1 VIVLTE
7 NDKKKETVESAEDDN
22 VEVILVVAE
31 GCDGCKDAIE
41 NLPKDEKIKILDVTK
56 DLEAA
61 KIVRALEIFR
71 VPLLVSKE
79 KLGNGKVRYCTIEE
93 DGTIRCVEEDEKID
107 EEDEKSSDKT

>member
-1 VIVLTE
+1 MILTE
-7 NDKKKETVESAEDDN
+7 NDKKKEIVEVSEDN

-31 GCDGCKDAIE
+31 GCEGCKEVVE
-41 NLPKDEKIKILDVTK
+41 NLSKDTKIKILDVTK

-61 KIVRALEIFR
+61 KIIRALEIFK

-93 DGTIRCVEEDEKID
+93 DGKIKCVEEDEKID
-107 EEDEKSSDKT
+107 EEEEKPSDKT